1 MCEHCTR
8 REFLEIGLAAGGMAL
23 AGSAWK
29 YAWAADSPPKPASKA
44 RICVVFTGPP
54 GPEDRGWN
62 ADAKQKAAMLARLA
76 EAEKKLG
83 NVELVVGDSNSPEET
98 AALLEKAGPGAPV
111 LAVNLM
117 CFSLTRVAQPILDQK
132 RPMVVFSL
140 PASGHD
146 WMYPH
151 RWQRRGHPVTL
162 FPTSDY
168 GELERALRLLRVI
181 PRLRSTRILLFPP
194 ARGTAPAQSAEGV
207 KKRLGADVVAV
218 DEATFSDLIAAADG
232 QAVRAEVERWTR
244 GAKAIVEPNEEDIA
258 KAARVSI
265 ALQDLMRKERADG
278 LAIGTCMGWLPKG
291 FPCLGFARL
300 RDSGMPAACEGDM
313 DSLLTMLI
321 FQYAFDRPGFQGN
334 QTFDTSRNALWTAH
348 CTAPLCLDGTN
359 GKPAPYLLRGHSE
372 VGGSGCVPEV
382 QYRVGEVV
390 TRAKFVNLNTILAS
404 TGKIIEVPEK
414 SVRACRTQIV
424 TEVRD
429 AAKMAAGWSSVLE
442 TEDAMTL
449 LHRVV
454 VYGDHMDSLRHLAR
468 LMDLNL
474 VEEG

>member
-8 REFLEIGLAAGGMAL
+8 REFLEIGLAVGGMAL

-29 YAWAADSPPKPASKA
+29 YAWAADSPPKPAPKA
-44 RICVVFTGPP
+44 RICVIFTGPP

-117 CFSLTRVAQPILDQK
+117 CFSLTRVAQPILDER
-132 RPMVVFSL
+132 RPTIVFSL

-181 PRLRSTRILLFPP
+181 PRMRSARILLFPP
-194 ARGTAPAQSAEGV
+194 ARGTAPAQSADGV

-218 DEATFSDLIAAADG
+218 DEKAFSDLIAAADG
-232 QAVRAEVERWTR
+232 EAVRAEIERWTR

-291 FPCLGFARL
+291 FPCLGFSRL
-300 RDSGMPAACEGDM
+300 RDSGLPAACEGDM
-313 DSLLTMLI
+313 DSLLTMLL

-348 CTAPLCLDGTN
+348 CTAPLCLDGTG

-390 TRAKFVNLNTILAS
+390 TRAKLVNLNTILAS

-468 LMDLNL
+468 LMDLNV